1 MEAKIYES
9 SLVRYDTVVSL
20 SLFSLLSLLHFSIW
34 ILVFYVVQ
42 NNNILDLR
50 ILDFI
55 TVRLILFF
63 IFYFVVVVFYD
74 FDIDAMYMYLR
85 FGW

>member
-55 TVRLILFF
+55 KTDF
-63 IFYFVVVVFYD
+63 IFYFLLCGCCV
-74 FDIDAMYMYLR
+74 L
-85 FGW
+85 

>member
-9 SLVRYDTVVSL
+9 SLVRYDTVVSLSL

-50 ILDFI
+50 ILDFK
-55 TVRLILFF
+55 TDF
-63 IFYFVVVVFYD
+63 IFYFLLCGCCV
-74 FDIDAMYMYLR
+74 L
-85 FGW
+85 